1 MTITAS
7 PTERPGVNLTANLF
21 PAADEL
27 TAIPVQDGELYFVQ
41 QPVLPLPH
49 DRILAQ
55 LIAHTPWRAESI
67 QVWGKVHLQPRLSAW
82 YGDDGAHYSY
92 SGIALTPLAWT
103 PLLHSLRQMVE
114 QLTACRFNSV
124 LLNYYRD
131 GQDSMGMH
139 SDDEAEL
146 GANPAIAS
154 LSFGS
159 PRTFILKHKTRRD
172 LPRLSF
178 SLGNG
183 NLLLMAGT
191 LQQHWL
197 HGIHKQSSN
206 CAPRVNLTFRQ
217 IIIGK

>member
-1 MTITAS
+1 MTVTTS
-7 PTERPGVNLTANLF
+7 LF

-27 TAIPVQDGELYFVQ
+27 CAIPIQDGELYFVP

-55 LIAHTPWRAESI
+55 LIAQTPWRAESI
-67 QVWGKVHLQPRLSAW
+67 RVWGKVHLQPRLSAW
-82 YGDDGAHYSY
+82 YGDANAHYSY
-92 SGIALTPLAWT
+92 SGIALAPLAWT
-103 PLLHSLRQMVE
+103 PLLQALRQSVE
-114 QLTACRFNSV
+114 QISGQHFNSV

-146 GANPAIAS
+146 GENPAIAS
-154 LSFGS
+154 LSFGA

-172 LPRLSF
+172 LPKRTIA
-178 SLGNG
+178 LGHG

-197 HGIHKQSSN
+197 HGIHKQSGN

>member
-1 MTITAS
+1 MSAS
-7 PTERPGVNLTANLF
+7 LF

-27 TAIPVQDGELYFVQ
+27 TAIPIEDGELYFVQ
-41 QPVLPLPH
+41 HLALPLTH
-49 DRILAQ
+49 DEILAH
-55 LIAHTPWRAESI
+55 LIADTPWRAESI
-67 QVWGKVHLQPRLSAW
+67 QVWGKLHLQPRLSAW
-82 YGDDGAHYSY
+82 YGDPDARYSY
-92 SGIALTPLAWT
+92 SGIALEPQPWT
-103 PLLHSLRQMVE
+103 PLLQTLRQRVE
-114 QLTACRFNSV
+114 QISGYRFNSV

-146 GANPAIAS
+146 GTRPAIAS
-154 LSFGS
+154 LSFGA

-172 LPRLSF
+172 LPKRAF
-178 SLGNG
+178 ALGNG
-183 NLLLMAGT
+183 NLLLMAGA

-217 IIIGK
+217 IIMGK